1 MKFAAGFRAGVLTSV
16 LIATLTKGY
25 TFIETTDSSTD
36 SAAKEERIGL
46 KINKEARIFGGSEA
60 DAARFPFIV
69 SLRKDTASSNTYCGG
84 TLIAS
89 QYVVT
94 AGHCVMTDGTTM
106 YASIGSA
113 FGSGSSDGQQI
124 QVIKG
129 YRHPLYNTSAHRYD
143 IGVLKLERGVPTK
156 TIELCA
162 ADGTDNEV
170 GQIATVGGWGLTEN
184 GSQSLLLKKVDVRII
199 SNVECNKQY
208 SNRITKDMLCAGG
221 GNGKDSCSGDS
232 GGPLIANNVLV
243 GIVSWGGRCGLTAG
257 VYTRVSY
264 VQDYINDIL
273 SGGNGSTFA
282 SSSVDQRSASINRT
296 NTGTTS
302 KAFASKTLV
311 KAAVTTAPALI
322 AATTDVPT
330 GKIESSLD
338 IKKQEGS
345 VHHDELRLNRCA

>member
-162 ADGTDNEV
+162 ADGSDNEV

-296 NTGTTS
+296 NTGTTP

-311 KAAVTTAPALI
+311 KAA
-322 AATTDVPT
+322 ATTDVLT
-330 GKIESSLD
+330 DKIESSLD